1 MSDESLKR
9 VLRIFD
15 HISIR
20 EHIKKL
26 LLGRRH
32 RASRSGGR
40 QPYHLCRGVQLR
52 RVDSSGLLASG
63 YARPVLYSCF
73 SLLTRKTTASATT
86 VSRSFRQPSVAR
98 IPIRVRRCARST
110 FPVRLV
116 LPVDRRQRHHVDGRH
131 LHQQA
136 HSPHRRHCLRS
147 V

>member
-1 MSDESLKR
+1 MFFASLTTSRYESISRNCCWDVDTELLFQE
-9 VLRIFD
+9 VDNRITYVGACS
-15 HISIR
+15 IAESIR
-20 EHIKKL
+20 
-26 LLGRRH
+26 LGF
-32 RASRSGGR
+32 SR
-40 QPYHLCRGVQLR
+40 LDTL
-52 RVDSSGLLASG
+52 
-63 YARPVLYSCF
+63 VLYSCF

-98 IPIRVRRCARST
+98 TPIRVRRCARST